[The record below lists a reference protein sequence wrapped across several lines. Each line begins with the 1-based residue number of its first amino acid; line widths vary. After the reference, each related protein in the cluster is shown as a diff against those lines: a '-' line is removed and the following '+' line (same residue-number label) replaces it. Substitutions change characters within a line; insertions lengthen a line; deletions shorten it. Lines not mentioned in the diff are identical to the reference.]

1 MAWWWN
7 DNEDEDHD
15 DEEDDENDEKDD
27 DNNCND
33 KDIDF
38 FKNLFKGS
46 IVISPGYAIMLGG
59 DNLFVSGPCFK
70 SSDDIICK
78 FSGGKAI
85 NGSFIS
91 PIQASC
97 TVPMLYSTGRL
108 TIKMSVNGG
117 RSFDYQGIIT
127 IGKIRLWKVVGK
139 PSLSHCI
146 KDYFAKALSLLVEPG
161 VAGG

>member
-1 MAWWWN
+1 
-7 DNEDEDHD
+7 
-15 DEEDDENDEKDD
+15 
-27 DNNCND
+27 
-33 KDIDF
+33 
-38 FKNLFKGS
+38 
-46 IVISPGYAIMLGG
+46 MLGG

-70 SSDDIICK
+70 SSDDIICE

-108 TIKMSVNGG
+108 TMKMSVNGG

-127 IGKIRLWKVVGK
+127 IGKIRLWKVLGK

-146 KDYFAKALSLLVEPG
+146 KDHFAKALSLLVEPG